1 MTEIVWY
8 NITNAPIFNTA
19 LIDYKCEA
27 KVESVYD
34 GDSIRIMFPFNNTMY
49 KWNCRLNGIDTP
61 EIRTKCDT
69 EKSYGILVRDELRK
83 MINKKV
89 INVVCHQLDKYGRLL
104 ITVFTKEGDLNINDW
119 LIEKG
124 YAFKYD
130 GGKKKS
136 WSDELKKAEKKFP
149 ELT

>member
-1 MTEIVWY
+1 
-8 NITNAPIFNTA
+8 
-19 LIDYKCEA
+19 
-27 KVESVYD
+27 
-34 GDSIRIMFPFNNTMY
+34 MY